1 MAKVKICGLGSVD
14 GVAAALH
21 AGADYLGFVFA
32 PQSPRLVT
40 PDAAAVL
47 AAPARGRARTV
58 AVLVNPGDKLL
69 DRVVE
74 RLRPD
79 FLQLHGK
86 ESPERVRSIW
96 KRFHIPLIKAVGI
109 AGPRDLESAERYART
124 AALYLLDAK
133 APKGAAREGGLGAAF
148 DWSILHGAALSKPWF
163 LAGGLTPEN
172 VAHAIAQTGA
182 RMVDVSSGVESAPGV
197 KDAARIAAFIAAAK
211 TEGAGAEQD

>member
-1 MAKVKICGLGSVD
+1 MAKVKICGLTEAPGVD
-14 GVAAALH
+14 AALH

-40 PDAAAVL
+40 PDAAAAL
-47 AAPARGRARTV
+47 AAPARGRARIV

-74 RLRPD
+74 QLRPD

-86 ESPERVRSIW
+86 ESPQRVRSIW
-96 KRFHIPLIKAVGI
+96 KCFHIPLIKAIGI
-109 AGPRDLESAERYART
+109 AGPRDLQSAERYQRT
-124 AALYLLDAK
+124 ASHYLLDAK
-133 APKGAAREGGLGAAF
+133 APKGAARAGGLGNAF
-148 DWSILHGAALSKPWF
+148 DWSVLHGAALSKPWF

-172 VAHAIAQTGA
+172 VAHAIAQSGA

-211 TEGAGAEQD
+211 AEGAGETQD